1 MISIAM
7 PFVYFASNIE
17 EGVNARQLH
26 EIYIDLHDRACA
38 ASGKLIALASGEL
51 NSPIS
56 YNLGLT
62 SRAIVICPRTCEGT
76 TIECNDGER
85 VGPVSLNGTV
95 LGGTILVK
103 SEPEWDSLRSND
115 SKLIE
120 VLSSIGINSSDKKPG
135 GKI

>member
-1 MISIAM
+1 M
-7 PFVYFASNIE
+7 YL
-17 EGVNARQLH
+17 GLHRQ
-26 EIYIDLHDRACA
+26 ACV
-38 ASGKLIALASGEL
+38 ASGEL
-51 NSPIS
+51 ATGAFEDIESPIS